1 MQKLR
6 NGQERIC
13 KTKTIILSYLADI
26 LKFVYKSVLDYQK
39 KKKKKI
45 STKTM
50 HYSITEY
57 KKD

>member
-13 KTKTIILSYLADI
+13 KTKTIILSYPADI

-50 HYSITEY
+50 H
-57 KKD
+57 

>member
-26 LKFVYKSVLDYQK
+26 LKFAYKSVLDYQK
-39 KKKKKI
+39 KKKI

-50 HYSITEY
+50 H
-57 KKD
+57 